1 MGHPAKTTE
10 RSRPVEGFTNV
21 VIIIFYVWEQQS
33 ELLVGV
39 ESESESESESLS
51 KAPELLSESKVLV
64 LLEGEMVFR

>member
-39 ESESESESESLS
+39 ESESESESLS